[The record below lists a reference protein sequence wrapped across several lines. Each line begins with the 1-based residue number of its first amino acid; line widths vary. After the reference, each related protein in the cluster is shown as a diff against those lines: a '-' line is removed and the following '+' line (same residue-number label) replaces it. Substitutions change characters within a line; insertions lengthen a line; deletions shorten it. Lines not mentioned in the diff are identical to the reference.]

1 MNKKTIRSFMSVLL
15 VLVVVAAA
23 AFSFASCGANET
35 EGQNDAADDTAV
47 NNVGDADDS
56 GDSEEG
62 KKTVTVDVVD
72 ADGNVTT
79 FVISTDEE
87 FLRGALEQEN
97 LIEGEEGEFGLY
109 IKSVNGIRA
118 DYDLDGAYWALS
130 QDGEYLMT
138 GVDTTPIADGDHFEL
153 TYSK

>member
-1 MNKKTIRSFMSVLL
+1 MSVLL

-23 AFSFASCGANET
+23 AFSFASCGADEAKD
-35 EGQNDAADDTAV
+35 QNDAADDTAV
-47 NNVGDADDS
+47 NGAADDP
-56 GDSEEG
+56 GEPVAGE
-62 KKTVTVDVVD
+62 KVITVDVVD

-79 FVISTDEE
+79 FTITTDEE

-97 LIEGEEGEFGLY
+97 LIEGEEGDYGLY

-130 QDGEYLMT
+130 QDGEYLMS
-138 GVDTTPIADGDHFEL
+138 GVDTTPIEDGDHFEL